1 MYAKMILLVGKL
13 IIKQMYQNINVKN
26 IVNTQLT

>member
-13 IIKQMYQNINVKN
+13 IIKQMYQIINVKN
-26 IVNTQLT
+26 IFNT

>member
-26 IVNTQLT
+26 IVNT

>member
-13 IIKQMYQNINVKN
+13 IIKQMYQNIHIKN
-26 IVNTQLT
+26 IFNS